1 MRFFPRKG
9 GTVSKD
15 SDEHIVKEELEARSE
30 VLQAEADKSQSE
42 LDKIQEECEE
52 RRAELQDIT
61 QKVQTVKKEYDM
73 SVDTLM
79 SVKKDL
85 NQSRMDLDSI
95 HREYGEVSTR
105 IRNSETG
112 AEIGMS
118 LARARDLLLNTRNE
132 IRRATQEREKIR
144 EQAEQEKTVL
154 SGIREEIRKAAEHG
168 DAGEQRVLS
177 GIREEVRKA
186 TQEREKIREQA
197 EQEKTVLSGIRE
209 EIRKA
214 AEHGDAGEQRVL
226 SGIKEEVRKA
236 REEREKAR
244 EQAEQE
250 RKTLST
256 VKREQM
262 KAREELEETNAML
275 YNAKE
280 DMDKKTKV
288 QGTGPLTVRE
298 KEFIHGGST
307 DQRGSAGIIE
317 AASAVVSSLKSK
329 LKAAQDKIDSA
340 QALLEEEREKHKKT
354 KQKLESFRKR
364 DAVKSGQEPEHGKD
378 AP

>member
-154 SGIREEIRKAAEHG
+154 SGIREE
-168 DAGEQRVLS
+168 V
-177 GIREEVRKA
+177 
-186 TQEREKIREQA
+186 
-197 EQEKTVLSGIRE
+197 
-209 EIRKA
+209 RKA

-236 REEREKAR
+236 TQEREKAR

-250 RKTLST
+250 RKALST

-364 DAVKSGQEPEHGKD
+364 DAAKSGQEPEHGKD